1 MKYLPMR
8 RVYHCFWKGK
18 CIMPVKNISRTKE
31 YQGHPLS
38 QQEHTFNTRY
48 LNRGIKMI
56 DSMSSRHSKVLQTR
70 MDFRYPKEIQ
80 SDGSNQDFQKTL
92 QSLSRELTRKKY
104 DPQYIARREQ
114 ISSHNSHLHL
124 ALMVDGNKCRCA
136 DTLNRIAEKHWANTL
151 GMPEEEVHRRKLV
164 YPCNHDPQ
172 GNPRPNSYLLER
184 RNPGETK
191 AKMIQQLSYLAKV
204 DERDVTP
211 SRIRKFFCS
220 QFAKDEAI
228 AREKREKWLLAHP
241 QGR

>member
-1 MKYLPMR
+1 MP
-8 RVYHCFWKGK
+8 GK
-18 CIMPVKNISRTKE
+18 TIIKTKE
-31 YQGHPLS
+31 YQGYQLS
-38 QQEHTFNTRY
+38 QQEHTFQTKY
-48 LNRGIKMI
+48 LDRGIQMI
-56 DSMSSRHSKVLQTR
+56 DSMSSRHSKVFQVR
-70 MDFRYPKEIQ
+70 MDFRYPQEME

-92 QSLSRELTRKKY
+92 QGLSRELARQGC

-114 ISSHNSHLHL
+114 VSSHNPHLHL
-124 ALMVDGNKCRCA
+124 VLMVDGNKRRCA

-151 GMPEEEVHRRKLV
+151 GMPVEEVHRRKLV

-184 RNPGETK
+184 RNPGDTK

-211 SRIRKFFCS
+211 SRTRKFFCS

-228 AREKREKWLLAHP
+228 AREKREKWLQAHP

>member
-1 MKYLPMR
+1 MP
-8 RVYHCFWKGK
+8 GK
-18 CIMPVKNISRTKE
+18 TIIKTKE
-31 YQGHPLS
+31 YQGYQLS
-38 QQEHTFNTRY
+38 QQEHTFQTKY
-48 LNRGIKMI
+48 LDRGIQMI
-56 DSMSSRHSKVLQTR
+56 DSMSSRHSKVFQVR
-70 MDFRYPKEIQ
+70 MDFRYPQEME

-92 QSLSRELTRKKY
+92 QGLSRELTRQGC

-114 ISSHNSHLHL
+114 VSSHNPHLHL
-124 ALMVDGNKCRCA
+124 VLMVDGNKRRCA

-184 RNPGETK
+184 RNPGDTK

-211 SRIRKFFCS
+211 SRTRKFFYS

>member
-1 MKYLPMR
+1 
-8 RVYHCFWKGK
+8 
-18 CIMPVKNISRTKE
+18 MPVKNISKTKE
-31 YQGHPLS
+31 YQGHSLS

-48 LNRGIKMI
+48 LDRGIKMI

-136 DTLNRIAEKHWANTL
+136 GTLNRIAEKHWANTL

-184 RNPGETK
+184 RNPGDTK

-211 SRIRKFFCS
+211 SRTRKFFCS

-228 AREKREKWLLAHP
+228 AREKREKWLQAH
-241 QGR
+241 REIR

>member
-1 MKYLPMR
+1 
-8 RVYHCFWKGK
+8 
-18 CIMPVKNISRTKE
+18 
-31 YQGHPLS
+31 
-38 QQEHTFNTRY
+38 
-48 LNRGIKMI
+48 
-56 DSMSSRHSKVLQTR
+56 
-70 MDFRYPKEIQ
+70 
-80 SDGSNQDFQKTL
+80 
-92 QSLSRELTRKKY
+92 
-104 DPQYIARREQ
+104 
-114 ISSHNSHLHL
+114 
-124 ALMVDGNKCRCA
+124 MVDGNKCRCS
-136 DTLNRIAEKHWANTL
+136 DSLIRIAEKHWANTL

-184 RNPGETK
+184 RNPGDTK

-211 SRIRKFFCS
+211 SHIRKFFCS

>member
-1 MKYLPMR
+1 MP
-8 RVYHCFWKGK
+8 GK
-18 CIMPVKNISRTKE
+18 TIIKTKE
-31 YQGHPLS
+31 YQGYQLS
-38 QQEHTFNTRY
+38 QQEHTFQTKY
-48 LNRGIKMI
+48 LDRGIQMI
-56 DSMSSRHSKVLQTR
+56 DSMSSRHSKVFQVR
-70 MDFRYPKEIQ
+70 MDFRYPQEME

-92 QSLSRELTRKKY
+92 QGLSRELARQGC

-114 ISSHNSHLHL
+114 VSSHNPHLHL
-124 ALMVDGNKCRCA
+124 VLMVDGNKRRCA

-184 RNPGETK
+184 RNPGDTK
-191 AKMIQQLSYLAKV
+191 EEMVQQLSYLAKV

-211 SRIRKFFCS
+211 SRTRKFFCS
-220 QFAKDEAI
+220 QFAKDEAL
-228 AREKREKWLLAHP
+228 AREKREKWLREHP

>member
-1 MKYLPMR
+1 MP
-8 RVYHCFWKGK
+8 GK
-18 CIMPVKNISRTKE
+18 TIIKTKE
-31 YQGHPLS
+31 YQGYQLS
-38 QQEHTFNTRY
+38 QQEHTFQQKY
-48 LNRGIKMI
+48 LDRGIQMI
-56 DSMSSRHSKVLQTR
+56 DSMSSRHSKVFQVR
-70 MDFRYPKEIQ
+70 MDFRYPQEME

-92 QSLSRELTRKKY
+92 QGLSRELTRQGC

-114 ISSHNSHLHL
+114 VSSHNPHLHL
-124 ALMVDGNKCRCA
+124 VLMVDGNKRRCA

-151 GMPEEEVHRRKLV
+151 GMPVEEVHRRKLV

-184 RNPGETK
+184 RNPGDTK
-191 AKMIQQLSYLAKV
+191 EEMVQQLSYLAKV

-211 SRIRKFFCS
+211 SRTRKFFCS

-228 AREKREKWLLAHP
+228 AREKREKWLQAHP